1 MVPGTGSCDCDQSRS
16 ELLQMF
22 PAQHASDMF
31 RPWFLLLKLR
41 WSSPS
46 FLIVNP
52 IFNIIYPDHSGSTM
66 ARLCSFMMVMEVAAI
81 RESLWEATTDWSVPD
96 AACQEVKCLKAPSS
110 DATRI
115 NQARY
120 QILAV
125 HAQKVAWKLP
135 YGAKYSVQQSP
146 ECSDDL
152 TKLSGQAHVAQW
164 VDKTN
169 PINNSVVEVFL
180 DPLQELHI
188 RSDPRQHF
196 LCSSDSRGQRCLCQL
211 DSTASPNL
219 GLLARLGRIV
229 PTSFRL
235 TEVQVLMERTCPAS
249 WIPDFLVS
257 LMCFR
262 DAAVFR

>member
-1 MVPGTGSCDCDQSRS
+1 
-16 ELLQMF
+16 
-22 PAQHASDMF
+22 
-31 RPWFLLLKLR
+31 
-41 WSSPS
+41 
-46 FLIVNP
+46 
-52 IFNIIYPDHSGSTM
+52 M
-66 ARLCSFMMVMEVAAI
+66 AVAAI
-81 RESLWEATTDWSVPD
+81 RESFWEAGTDWSLPD
-96 AACQEVKCLKAPSS
+96 AACQEVKCLKAPLS

-120 QILAV
+120 QILAA
-125 HAQKVAWKLP
+125 HTQKVAWKLQ

-152 TKLSGQAHVAQW
+152 TKLTGQAHVAQW

-219 GLLARLGRIV
+219 GLLARLGRIL

-235 TEVQVLMERTCPAS
+235 TEVQVSMERTCPAS
-249 WIPDFLVS
+249 WIPDILVS
-257 LMCFR
+257 LMCF
-262 DAAVFR
+262 VIFR